1 MYINPFIAGVTT
13 TLFVEVAII
22 LGIGIYI
29 TIKNNNR
36 GEK

>member
-1 MYINPFIAGVTT
+1 MYINPFIAGVAT

-29 TIKNNNR
+29 TLKNNN
-36 GEK
+36 GGKK